1 MASEI
6 VVSAQA
12 LVTRRTNP
20 TDSVIIGI
28 GKLEAGTAYNIVAK
42 SAVLEGAIRVMYP
55 EIRKQVKS
63 KLESLAKG
71 IASIYGAEA
80 EIEYKDFTS
89 PLINPVDTTKEVAIV
104 AKRLLGEENVIIN
117 RPYSLGGDD
126 FAEFNLRVPGTYVYV
141 GSGNEN
147 NPNTMVEHH
156 DGLFEIDEDC
166 LLIASRLHVAYALSF
181 LENLI

>member
-1 MASEI
+1 M
-6 VVSAQA
+6 SAQA

-20 TDSVIIGI
+20 TDRVIIGI

-42 SAVLEGAIRVMYP
+42 SAVLEGTIRVMYP

-104 AKRLLGEENVIIN
+104 AKRLLGEGNVITN
-117 RPYSLGGDD
+117 RPYSLGGGD

-147 NPNTMVEHH
+147 NPNTMVAHH
-156 DGLFEIDEDC
+156 DGSFEID
-166 LLIASRLHVAYALSF
+166 
-181 LENLI
+181 